1 MIREGRGRGPRLS
14 PLSMLNS
21 RLFTYKNVP
30 NALSL
35 MRMLLALPFI
45 LIIRDIF
52 VYQCPKNLG
61 LVLIFTSIILSDIA
75 DGYLARKLRCA
86 SDTGA
91 ALDIISDALYTF
103 LSLAAF
109 AYFKII
115 PVWFIVIMLL
125 KLAEFIITSKMIK
138 RRRQSN
144 NTVFFDK
151 IGKLS
156 VCAVMLLPGVFV
168 FRCVIIDYKIVMNGV
183 IYVITAMLALSFAS
197 RVISVLRASA

>member
-1 MIREGRGRGPRLS
+1 
-14 PLSMLNS
+14 MLNS

-35 MRMLLALPFI
+35 ARMLLALPFI
-45 LIIRDIF
+45 LIIHDIF
-52 VYQCPKNLG
+52 VYQCAKNLG
-61 LVLIFTSIILSDIA
+61 LLLIFTGIILSDIA
-75 DGYLARKLRCA
+75 DGCLARKLKCA

-91 ALDIISDALYTF
+91 KLDIISDALYTV
-103 LSLAAF
+103 LSLSVF

-115 PVWFIVIMLL
+115 PVWFVFIMLF
-125 KLAEFIITSKMIK
+125 KLAEFIITSRIIK
-138 RRRQSN
+138 RRRQSQGI
-144 NTVFFDK
+144 VFFDT

-168 FRCVIIDYKIVMNGV
+168 FRCVIIEYKIVMNAV

-197 RVISVLRASA
+197 RVISILRAP